1 MTLGIL
7 ISESSKIEEK
17 QARHLRNDEGFKFRL
32 KANNIIS
39 ELNIFFKPS

>member
-7 ISESSKIEEK
+7 ISVSSIIEEK
-17 QARHLRNDEGFKFRL
+17 QARHLRNDEGFKFRQKE

-39 ELNIFFKPS
+39 KVNIF